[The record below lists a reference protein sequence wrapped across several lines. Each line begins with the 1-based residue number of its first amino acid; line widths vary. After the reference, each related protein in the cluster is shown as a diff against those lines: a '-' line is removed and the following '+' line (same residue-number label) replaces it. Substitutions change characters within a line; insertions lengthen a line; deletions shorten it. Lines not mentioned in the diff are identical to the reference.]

1 MFIITADTLAQTH
14 PPPADHLLSIGAAVL
29 LGGIVG
35 LERELRDKP
44 AGFRTIILIAVGACI
59 FTILSQEIG
68 GPDWN
73 STRIAA
79 QIVTGIGFLGA
90 GAILHDRSNV
100 VGLTTAATIWA
111 VAAIG
116 MAAGFGDLGL
126 AALGTGAI
134 LVVLLAFDLV
144 ERWIGER
151 RDIQEYHILTRN
163 EEDANKR
170 INELFVRANLRTRKR
185 TWYEDGTSLVFDVW
199 AMGAKSDHEHLRM
212 SLARSDQYQ
221 LRRS

>member
-1 MFIITADTLAQTH
+1 MFDVLFQVDAPDVSQALRIA
-14 PPPADHLLSIGAAVL
+14 SAVV
-29 LGGIVG
+29 LGGVIG

-44 AGFRTIILIAVGACI
+44 AGFRTIVLIAVGACV
-59 FTILSQEIG
+59 FTILSQSVG
-68 GPDWN
+68 GPDFN

-79 QIVTGIGFLGA
+79 QVVTGIGFLGA
-90 GAILHDRSNV
+90 GAILRDRTNI

-111 VAAIG
+111 VAAVG

-134 LVVLLAFDLV
+134 MVVLLVFDVV

-151 RDIQEYHILTRN
+151 RDIQAYHILADNT
-163 EEDANKR
+163 EDTPQR
-170 INELFVRANLRTRKR
+170 IDELFAGANLRTRKR
-185 TWYEDGTSLVFDVW
+185 TCYEEGTSLVFNVW
-199 AMGAKSDHEHLRM
+199 AMGAKSDHDRLRM
-212 SLARSDQYQ
+212 SLARSDEYQ